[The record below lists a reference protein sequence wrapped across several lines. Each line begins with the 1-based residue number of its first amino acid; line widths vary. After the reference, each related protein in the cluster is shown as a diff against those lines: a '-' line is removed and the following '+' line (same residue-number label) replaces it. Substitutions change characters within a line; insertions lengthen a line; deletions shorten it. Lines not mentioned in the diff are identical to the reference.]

1 MIPNYK
7 PPVDKAGVKKPF
19 ADFSRMD
26 VIQDKPRAIARKG
39 DRNEE
44 EETELTAQEVS
55 LIEGLRS
62 GSTSF
67 DTVQREVA
75 ARAFEKILK
84 NPSSLKVKDWLQS
97 ELIKIKKE
105 ESQAK
110 IGAMEVFLRKMFS
123 GNLPTHC
130 GKCGTPLFQ
139 EGLVLNESNPNPD
152 IFQES

>member
-1 MIPNYK
+1 MINNYT
-7 PPVDKAGVKKPF
+7 PPITPEKAKIGY
-19 ADFSRMD
+19 ADFAHMD
-26 VIQDKPRAIARKG
+26 VVQEEPKKGRKH
-39 DRNEE
+39 
-44 EETELTAQEVS
+44 EETPENELTEAEVK
-55 LIEGLRS
+55 LIEGLRD

-75 ARAFEKILK
+75 ARAFEKILR

-123 GNLPTHC
+123 GSLPTNC
-130 GKCGTPLFQ
+130 SKCGTPLFAEAQ
-139 EGLVLNESNPNPD
+139 IVHESITNPD
-152 IFQES
+152 ILPF

>member
-7 PPVDKAGVKKPF
+7 PPIDKAGVAKPF

-26 VIQDKPRAIARKG
+26 VIHDKPRTVVRKG
-39 DRNEE
+39 DKNEE
-44 EETELTAQEVS
+44 ESELTAQEVA

-130 GKCGTPLFQ
+130 AKCGTPLFQ
-139 EGLVLNESNPNPD
+139 EGQLLNESNTNPD
-152 IFQES
+152 IFPES

>member
-1 MIPNYK
+1 MISGYK
-7 PPVDKAGVKKPF
+7 PPITSAQAKKGYV
-19 ADFSRMD
+19 DFSKTDILVTEPR
-26 VIQDKPRAIARKG
+26 QKGKP
-39 DRNEE
+39 NEN
-44 EETELTAQEVS
+44 ETELTDSEKA
-55 LIEGLRS
+55 LIEGLRD

-75 ARAFEKILK
+75 SRAFEKILR

-123 GNLPTHC
+123 GNLPMNC
-130 GKCGTPLFQ
+130 AKCGAPLFQ
-139 EGLVLNESNPNPD
+139 PVIEGTVVHEPNQNPD
-152 IFQES
+152 IF